1 MNAIRPAKN
10 PAIEVAS
17 FSFLN
22 ILRRIQSI
30 ALYTPTTKLAKIA
43 NLALSLNAVRLKRF

>member
-10 PAIEVAS
+10 PAIKLAS

-22 ILRRIQSI
+22 ILRKIQSI

-43 NLALSLNAVRLKRF
+43 NLALSLNEERLRRF